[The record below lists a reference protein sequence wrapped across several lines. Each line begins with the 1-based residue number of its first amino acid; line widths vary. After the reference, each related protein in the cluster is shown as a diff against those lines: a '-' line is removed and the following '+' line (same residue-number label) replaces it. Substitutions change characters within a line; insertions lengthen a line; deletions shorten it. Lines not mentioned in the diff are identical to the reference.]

1 MHAPCEDPVGPS
13 LRAMKHFLRMW
24 LHCRALHGR
33 RLLATTREGG
43 NLCASAPRDPGARC
57 TDAAG
62 CPEPHLRSARL
73 PLADHLASNGS
84 SRLVRSPG
92 THLASTEPSRSFA
105 RAHLLSIMTP
115 HVHQPYGRFTNGNEL
130 CVRLTAGAVGIPNLD
145 DEEWARA
152 SFFSAPRVGFFD
164 ILFVGGHEAVCAV
177 TVEPPPPIPRAR
189 SRPLHVS
196 DACAHVSAG
205 DSHASGVVCGRGCR
219 ALRVQGHWVGWV
231 DDAGR
236 ASGRLRPHPP
246 RRHRLESPRL
256 HDACGGRRRAAAA
269 ADRPVRSPGPLA
281 GCGTSTT
288 CTARAVGGLAAG
300 ARPAVA
306 ALAPSAA
313 ASSAS
318 PTLAACV

>member
-1 MHAPCEDPVGPS
+1 MTD
-13 LRAMKHFLRMW
+13 RR
-24 LHCRALHGR
+24 CRRVA
-33 RLLATTREGG
+33 
-43 NLCASAPRDPGARC
+43 
-57 TDAAG
+57 
-62 CPEPHLRSARL
+62 
-73 PLADHLASNGS
+73 
-84 SRLVRSPG
+84 
-92 THLASTEPSRSFA
+92 
-105 RAHLLSIMTP
+105 
-115 HVHQPYGRFTNGNEL
+115 
-130 CVRLTAGAVGIPNLD
+130 NLD

-177 TVEPPPPIPRAR
+177 TVEPPPPIPRPH
-189 SRPLHVS
+189 SRPLHLS
-196 DACAHVSAG
+196 DACAHLSARR
-205 DSHASGVVCGRGCR
+205 SHASCVATGRDSR
-219 ALRVQGHWVGWV
+219 APCMQGHWMGWV

-269 ADRPVRSPGPLA
+269 ADRPVRSPAPLA

-300 ARPAVA
+300 ARPAAA